1 MKKNDDEVAGNKS
14 LRAVVAVMV
23 VDFLIL
29 LVPFSLFL
37 TVLSEWICVIT
48 TLLILLLLISF
59 SARRFRSSFQE
70 SGVFSFRTNISSYV
84 GCYGVIAADAC
95 HVLVYFGC

>member
-23 VDFLIL
+23 VDFLFL

-37 TVLSEWICVIT
+37 TVTALSW
-48 TLLILLLLISF
+48 L
-59 SARRFRSSFQE
+59 
-70 SGVFSFRTNISSYV
+70 Y
-84 GCYGVIAADAC
+84 
-95 HVLVYFGC
+95 